1 MFGRCAA
8 RAQVSEGEGLVDTLV
23 RAVPCYRLQDCGG
36 GRGQIVY
43 YSVAVECPLSR
54 SQGQSLG
61 ELVMRGLSSLFV

>member
-23 RAVPCYRLQDCGG
+23 RAVPCYRLQDGGG

-43 YSVAVECPLSR
+43 YWVAVECPLSR